1 MSWKKRHWIWNVLIV
16 FTLIMCILAF
26 LAHYKNWVRIG
37 EDSMEVL
44 SGIYYRELPYAGLD
58 SVTMVERIPSMERLN
73 GFSAWM
79 KEKGV
84 FKDSLNP
91 AKKVYVFVDDLSHP
105 KIKLL
110 QRDSLVVFLNFAD
123 TTETRQMYEFLQ
135 ARKSPGNTGLLP
147 EN

>member
-1 MSWKKRHWIWNVLIV
+1 MSWKKRHWIWNALIV
-16 FTLIMCILAF
+16 LTLIICALAF
-26 LAHYKNWVRIG
+26 TAHYKNWVRIG
-37 EDSMEVL
+37 EDRIEVL
-44 SGIYYRELPYAGLD
+44 SGIYYRQLPYAGLD
-58 SVTMVERIPSMERLN
+58 SVTMVEKIPSMERVN

-91 AKKVYVFVDDLSHP
+91 AKNIYVFVDDLSDP
-105 KIKLL
+105 KIKLV

-135 ARKSPGNTGLLP
+135 ARKSPENTGLLP
-147 EN
+147 DN